1 MSGSMFGRPIRK
13 QVTSSVDV
21 PSDYPAVGVE
31 ARLIQR
37 LVKVKSRRV
46 LEIGCGD
53 GRLTLQYA
61 PLAANV
67 VAIEPDAARIRTA
80 RLAAAAEGVTNVSF
94 RGGTAES
101 GRFALIGRIN
111 HQFRVRLS
119 NPTQL
124 DRYLH
129 QGQRPPRFPA
139 GGRSRL
145 HALWK
150 SRKPGTQIEVTEFM
164 AIIALRAID
173 RFHD

>member
-37 LVKVKSRRV
+37 LVRVKSRRV

-53 GRLTLQYA
+53 GRLT
-61 PLAANV
+61 LAANV

-94 RGGTAES
+94 RVGTAES
-101 GRFALIGRIN
+101 A
-111 HQFRVRLS
+111 RL
-119 NPTQL
+119 
-124 DRYLH
+124 
-129 QGQRPPRFPA
+129 A
-139 GGRSRL
+139 GG
-145 HALWK
+145 
-150 SRKPGTQIEVTEFM
+150 PFD
-164 AIIALRAID
+164 IAL
-173 RFHD
+173 FSWSL